1 MPATGQW
8 LQNVAVA
15 IFCAR
20 RSRSGCDLDGM
31 NRELRTAFLRAGA
44 LPGATSP
51 DATARFAAS
60 HGVAGNDIGDG
71 KDG

>member
-1 MPATGQW
+1 
-8 LQNVAVA
+8 
-15 IFCAR
+15 
-20 RSRSGCDLDGM
+20 M